1 MSRGGAV
8 AGAGALSQAGRVGI
22 QTLGLGLR
30 SWHLPSQGL
39 EPDTPLPRAPLLS
52 PDGAGPGGTAGQKAA
67 SVHERKPTSS

>member
-39 EPDTPLPRAPLLS
+39 EPDTPLPL
-52 PDGAGPGGTAGQKAA
+52 PGY
-67 SVHERKPTSS
+67 SCV